1 MLSGVVALGAYQIN
15 HVWAVTMN
23 TAEASK
29 KLAALKEL
37 QVKGR
42 RCLVID
48 PKEQQV
54 KLRLHW
60 LLHGVEDED
69 VKTALAS
76 FGKVT
81 EVTRERWRVD
91 GVSDKGSTT
100 RAVLLQ
106 LKSGMKVDDLP
117 HQIRV
122 AGELALVVAPGRP
135 MQCLRCRGSGHVRRE
150 CKVPRCS
157 RCRLFGHADA
167 DCVRSYAVA
176 AGSAESEPLTSEH
189 MMDVI
194 EAEDAAKGAGSGNAA
209 AEASETTTPT
219 KGGRDDVPTPTEPAA
234 TLGSVTETPAENE
247 SPQQATDATLA
258 AEDSTTPTNARIE
271 GVSASVKRSLQQD
284 EKVDGKAGGDSE
296 APPAKTL
303 SGRRSTIKPKPN
315 LEADRRPAAKP
326 TPDEVD
332 RRPPDGH
339 GGV

>member
-1 MLSGVVALGAYQIN
+1 MFLHGDARVRSFRVEDFRDTLQAVGMLSVVVALGAYQIN

-29 KLAALKEL
+29 KLAVLKEL

-60 LLHGVEDED
+60 LLLGVEDED

-100 RAVLLQ
+100 RAVLMQ
-106 LKSGMKVDDLP
+106 LKTGLKVDDLP

-135 MQCLRCRGSGHVRRE
+135 MQCLHCKGHVRRE
-150 CKVPRCS
+150 CKVLRCS
-157 RCRLFGHADA
+157 RCRLFGHVDA

-176 AGSAESEPLTSEH
+176 AVSVVSEPLTSDH
-189 MMDVI
+189 M
-194 EAEDAAKGAGSGNAA
+194 SR
-209 AEASETTTPT
+209 TTTPT
-219 KGGRDDVPTPTEPAA
+219 KGGRDDVPPFKEPAA
-234 TLGSVTETPAENE
+234 ALGSVTETPAEDE
-247 SPQQATDATLA
+247 SPQKATDAT
-258 AEDSTTPTNARIE
+258 
-271 GVSASVKRSLQQD
+271 
-284 EKVDGKAGGDSE
+284 
-296 APPAKTL
+296 
-303 SGRRSTIKPKPN
+303 
-315 LEADRRPAAKP
+315 
-326 TPDEVD
+326 
-332 RRPPDGH
+332 
-339 GGV
+339 